1 MTTTTPT
8 TARTIA
14 GLLGATLVAAAT
26 VGLAGCN
33 KRDNPP
39 TTTDSSTSSSTS
51 TTTTT
56 TPPPSMPAASDN
68 MPASPS
74 ASAASQ

>member
-1 MTTTTPT
+1 MTTTPT

-14 GLLGATLVAAAT
+14 GLLGATLLAAAT
-26 VGLAGCN
+26 FGLAGCN
-33 KRDNPP
+33 KRDN
-39 TTTDSSTSSSTS
+39 TTATV
-51 TTTTT
+51 TT
-56 TPPPSMPAASDN
+56 TPSTTMPAASDS

>member
-26 VGLAGCN
+26 VGLAGCD
-33 KRDNPP
+33 KRENPP

-56 TPPPSMPAASDN
+56 PPPPMPAASDN

-74 ASAASQ
+74 AAPASQ

>member
-56 TPPPSMPAASDN
+56 PAPTMPAASDN